1 MAAGGGGSWKVAYAD
16 FVTAMMA
23 LFMVL
28 WLTSQ
33 DQKIKE
39 AIERAFRHPYHAFE
53 NKSAGLLPNE
63 TVQHVKASQGNFDS
77 VSAIEL
83 MMLRQI
89 NQKLLESLS
98 QDPLIQENDEIFELQ
113 ITNEGVL
120 LRIFDSPNT
129 PIFEKDSVA
138 FTEYGTW
145 VIGGLAW
152 VLERM
157 DKFDVDLSGH
167 TEQGPA
173 GPSQSD
179 APWSISIDRAK
190 AARTL
195 LVERGLGSH
204 RIARISGFGDTKPMA
219 QHPPTSEAN
228 RRIEVLMRIKKT

>member
-1 MAAGGGGSWKVAYAD
+1 MAGGGGSWKVAYAD

-77 VSAIEL
+77 MSAIEL
-83 MMLRQI
+83 MMLRQM
-89 NQKLLESLS
+89 NQKLLQSLS
-98 QDPLIQENDEIFELQ
+98 QDPLIQENEQTFELQ
-113 ITNEGVL
+113 ITDDGVL
-120 LRIFDSPNT
+120 LRIFDSPST
-129 PIFEKDSVA
+129 PIFEKDSVD
-138 FTEYGTW
+138 FTEYGSW
-145 VIGGLAW
+145 VVGSLAW

-167 TEQGPA
+167 TEQAPDGL
-173 GPSQSD
+173 STSD
-179 APWSISIDRAK
+179 LPWTISIDRAN
-190 AARTL
+190 AARML
-195 LVERGLGSH
+195 LVKRGLRPH
-204 RIARISGFGDTKPMA
+204 RIARISGYGDTQPMS

-228 RRIEVLMRIKKT
+228 RRIEVLMRVKKT